1 MPRLVSTP
9 AGTVAPQMPHLR
21 LYRQAT
27 AAALIAAPAI
37 FLVDNVLHPKEFTRD
52 HEAQQLARIGDAYTR
67 WQLAHFIGLIAI
79 LTFSAAMLGL
89 AFLVRRRQ
97 PTLGLVGGA
106 LSVVGLIGL
115 GGVIAIDGYTWGILG
130 EVSTKNVDAA
140 TVRLALHDVQ
150 QSEWSLQF
158 YVLPLAWILGIVSL
172 ALGAMRQGAI
182 PGPAA
187 WLLALGG
194 LVVGVE
200 AAVENNAYF
209 IASAAVLLAGGAAVG
224 TALWRLSD
232 EEFAAGVRS
241 TS

>member
-1 MPRLVSTP
+1 
-9 AGTVAPQMPHLR
+9 MPHLR

-27 AAALIAAPAI
+27 AVALIVAPAI
-37 FLVDNVLHPKEFTRD
+37 FLLDNVLHPKEFTRD

-67 WQLAHFIGLIAI
+67 WQVAHFLGLIAL

-97 PTLGLVGGA
+97 PALGLAGGA

-115 GGVIAIDGYTWGILG
+115 GGAIALDGYTWGILG
-130 EVSTKNVDAA
+130 EVSTRNVDSA
-140 TVRLALHDVQ
+140 TVQLALHDVQ

-158 YVLPLAWILGIVSL
+158 YALGAAWILGIVML
-172 ALGAMRQGAI
+172 ALGAMRQGAV
-182 PGPAA
+182 PPAAA

-194 LVVGVE
+194 LAVGIE

-209 IASAAVLLAGGAAVG
+209 IVSAAVLLAGAAAVG
-224 TALWRLSD
+224 ASLWRMSD

>member
-1 MPRLVSTP
+1 
-9 AGTVAPQMPHLR
+9 MPHLR

-27 AAALIAAPAI
+27 AAALVLAPAI
-37 FLVDNVLHPKEFTRD
+37 FLVDNLLHPKEFTRD
-52 HEAQQLARIGDAYTR
+52 HEAQQLARIGDSYTR
-67 WQLAHFIGLIAI
+67 WQVAHFLGLIAL

-97 PTLGLVGGA
+97 PALGLAGGA

-115 GGVIAIDGYTWGILG
+115 GGAIALDGYTWAILG

-158 YVLPLAWILGIVSL
+158 YALGAAWILGIVML
-172 ALGAMRQGAI
+172 ALGAMRQGAV
-182 PGPAA
+182 PAPAA

-194 LVVGVE
+194 LAVGIE

-209 IASAAVLLAGGAAVG
+209 IASAAVLLAGAAAVG
-224 TALWRLSD
+224 VGLWRMSD